1 MRFVLAS
8 KSPRRKELL
17 GKIIPDF
24 EIRVSYADE
33 TVEDTDCAKAV
44 MILSRRKALSVD
56 ASEDEVVIGADT
68 LVELEG
74 EALGKPYDRKDA
86 RDMLMKLS
94 GNRHLVHTGV
104 TIRHGKDLRSF
115 VETTEVWFG
124 RIREKDLEWYL
135 DNAEYLDKAGA
146 YGIQDDA
153 AIFVEKINGDIYNVI
168 GFPVYKVR
176 EALVQMGLL

>member
-17 GKIIPDF
+17 KKIIPDF
-24 EIRVSYADE
+24 DIRVSDADE
-33 TVEDTDCAKAV
+33 TVEETDCSRTV
-44 MILSRRKALSVD
+44 MVLSRRKAFAVD
-56 ASEDEVVIGADT
+56 AHEDEVVIGADT
-68 LVELEG
+68 LVEFEG
-74 EALGKPYDRKDA
+74 DALGKPSDREDA

-104 TIRHGKDLRSF
+104 TIRYGKEIRSF

-124 RIREKDLEWYL
+124 NIRKEDLEWYL
-135 DNAEYLDKAGA
+135 DNAVYLDKAGA

-153 AIFVEKINGDIYNVI
+153 AIFVERISGDIYNVI
-168 GFPVYKVR
+168 GFPVYRVR
-176 EALVQMGLL
+176 ETLVQMGLL